1 MDRRQLLILAG
12 AAGASATAHA
22 AFAETGE
29 PPVSGKA
36 QALYRRALVLDANLS
51 PPFDGKFPLSKATL
65 DIVRQSGVT
74 ICKTTL
80 GGFDN
85 GFEDTL
91 GDIAVC
97 QQAIELYPDLFMQV
111 RKAEELALAK
121 KTGRVGI
128 IFSFEG
134 VGMLEGKLDRIELL
148 RDLGVRVMQL
158 SYNKTSPFG
167 AGVMAPVEQSGL
179 TDLGR
184 QAVDKMNTLGVAV
197 DLSHASRRMTT
208 EVIALSKKPVLI
220 THGGCAEIYDH
231 PRNKT
236 DEQLKAVADKGGA
249 VGIYDLPYLAASP
262 HQPTVDDYMA
272 HMTHALKICGEDH
285 VGIGSDQ
292 SMAPFDDSPQGM
304 ADFQKDVEARKKAGV
319 SAPGEDRPT
328 YVVGMNTPRRC
339 EVICDALLK
348 RGYSER
354 VTEKV
359 LGLNFARALTE
370 IW

>member
-1 MDRRQLLILAG
+1 MDRRQLLIAAG
-12 AAGASATAHA
+12 AAGLSATASV
-22 AFAETGE
+22 AFADTAE
-29 PPVSGKA
+29 PPVSAKA
-36 QALYRRALVLDANLS
+36 RALYRRALVLDANLS
-51 PPFDGKFPLSKATL
+51 PPLDGKFPLSKATL

-74 ICKTTL
+74 LCKTTL

-97 QQAIELYPDLFMQV
+97 QQAIELYADLFMQV
-111 RKAEELALAK
+111 RKAEEFALAK
-121 KTGRVGI
+121 RTGRVGI

-134 VGMLEGKLDRIELL
+134 VGMLEGKLDRIELF

-179 TDLGR
+179 TDLGK
-184 QAVDKMNTLGVAV
+184 QAIDKMNALGVAV
-197 DLSHASRRMTT
+197 DLSHASRRMTG
-208 EVIALSKKPVLI
+208 EAIAQSKKPVLI
-220 THGGCAEIYDH
+220 THGGCAAVYDH

-236 DEQLKAVADKGGA
+236 DEQLKAVADKGGT

-292 SMAPFDDSPQGM
+292 SMAPFDDSAEAM
-304 ADFQKDVEARKKAGV
+304 AAFQQDVENRKKAGV
-319 SAPGEDRPT
+319 SAPGEDRPP
-328 YVVGMNTPRRC
+328 YVVGLNNPRRC

-348 RGYSER
+348 GGYSER
-354 VTEKV
+354 VAEKV
-359 LGLNFARALTE
+359 LGLNFVRALTE